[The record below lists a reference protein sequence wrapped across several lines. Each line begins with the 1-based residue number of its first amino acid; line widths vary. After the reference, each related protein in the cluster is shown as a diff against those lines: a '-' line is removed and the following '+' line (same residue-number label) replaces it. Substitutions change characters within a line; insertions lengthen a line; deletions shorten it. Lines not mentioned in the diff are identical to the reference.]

1 MYGYIT
7 PDKPN
12 LYMKDYALFRAF
24 YCGTCKHLSR
34 HYGQFPRLTTNYDI
48 TFLEA
53 FVFSYENV
61 LPEYMQKSCVL
72 GPFQKKPMVKSSD
85 LLDKLVAFN
94 VLLSYHNLTDDV
106 IDGEGLKKMLPRG
119 MLKRGYKKARRK
131 LPEINRIICEE
142 YEKLRALEK
151 DQVASFDRAADPFG
165 NMMKR
170 CIALLVSEPTD
181 ALADFSYHV
190 GKYIYLIDA
199 LDDLEKDA
207 KKHAYNPFLA
217 VWEWTDRK
225 TFLEAHGADIRLA
238 VEIAINRCKNAY
250 ASMNLTLGKNLLD
263 NLICLGLQR
272 KFDMVYDGCKK
283 AAKERI

>member
-7 PDKPN
+7 PDKPY

-61 LPEYMQKSCVL
+61 TPEYMQKACVL
-72 GPFQKKPMVKSSD
+72 GPFQKKPMVKSCE

-94 VLLSYHNLTDDV
+94 VLLSYHNLADDV
-106 IDGEGLKKMLPRG
+106 IDGEGLKKMLPKG
-119 MLKRGYKKARRK
+119 MLRRGYKKARKK
-131 LPEINRIICEE
+131 LPELDGIIREE
-142 YEKLRALEK
+142 YENLRALE
-151 DQVASFDRAADPFG
+151 QANVASFDRAADPFG

-170 CIALLVSEPTD
+170 CIAKLVTAPSES
-181 ALADFSYHV
+181 LADFSYHI
-190 GKYIYLIDA
+190 GKFIYLIDA

-217 VWEWTDRK
+217 MWEWTDRAE
-225 TFLEAHGADIRLA
+225 FLQAHGEEIRQGI
-238 VEIAINRCKNAY
+238 EIAINRAKNAY
-250 ASMNLTLGKNLLD
+250 AAMGLTLGKNLLD
-263 NLICLGLQR
+263 NLLSRGLSR
-272 KFDMVYDGCKK
+272 KLDMVYDGCKK
-283 AAKERI
+283 AAKERV